1 MLTLRLICCFA
12 AWLCLCGPV
21 WAQSQ
26 NPKDLDALTQ
36 AEKAARAEA
45 KALDERRKV
54 VTGEISDLENSIE
67 KLSLEIRGFEKDAL
81 ALQEK
86 KAKIDVNISEI
97 EDAIRLDEAELLK
110 LLAALQR
117 MEANPPPTLALRP
130 DNAIATAQAGQLMTT
145 LSKQLDQR
153 TKVLTAQLTSLAEEQ
168 SLADETQAQI
178 EANQRQLERRRAKTQ
193 SLVAEKSTLR
203 KSIDTQHEE
212 KQALVTKLAQ
222 ESESLRELLEKLES
236 EAKSIRPRI
245 KPGRGI
251 TQPSKRPALPLALPE
266 GIGPFAKAKGRL
278 TLPVSGPL
286 TSRYGGNEQG
296 LTFRTA
302 SRGQVLAP
310 YAGRVEFAGP
320 FKNYD
325 KVIIVD
331 VGEGYYILMTGLGDI
346 FAEIGET
353 LKQGDPVGSMPP
365 DASGSNELYLEVR
378 KDGQTVDPG
387 PWLAL

>member
-1 MLTLRLICCFA
+1 MFTLRLISCVLVWFCFCSLA
-12 AWLCLCGPV
+12 V
-21 WAQSQ
+21 AQTQ

-45 KALDERRKV
+45 QALEKRRKA
-54 VTGEISDLENSIE
+54 VTGEISDLEGSLE
-67 KLSLEIRGFEKDAL
+67 KLAREIRGFEQDSL
-81 ALQEK
+81 ALQNK
-86 KAKIDVNISEI
+86 KDEIDIRISEI
-97 EDAIRLDEAELLK
+97 KYSLGQNRTELLK
-110 LLAALQR
+110 LLSALQR
-117 MEANPPPTLALRP
+117 MEANPPPALALRP
-130 DNAIATAQAGQLMTT
+130 NDAIANAQAAQLMAT

-153 TKVLTAQLTSLAEEQ
+153 TKVLTAQLTRLSEEQ
-168 SLADETQAQI
+168 ARADETQAQI
-178 EANQRQLERRRAKTQ
+178 DANQRQLERRRAEAQ
-193 SLVAEKSTLR
+193 GLVKEKSALR
-203 KSIDTQHEE
+203 KSIDTQRAE
-212 KQALVTKLAQ
+212 KQALAQKLAQ

-236 EAKSIRPRI
+236 EAKAIYPRV
-245 KPGRGI
+245 KPGRGVS
-251 TQPSKRPALPLALPE
+251 TPTKRPALPLSLPE
-266 GIGPFAKAKGRL
+266 GVGPFARAKGRL

-286 TSRYGGNEQG
+286 TKRYGNNEQG
-296 LTFRTA
+296 LTFSTP

-353 LKQGDPVGSMPP
+353 LTQGEPVGNMPFSS
-365 DASGSNELYLEVR
+365 SGSNELYLEVR